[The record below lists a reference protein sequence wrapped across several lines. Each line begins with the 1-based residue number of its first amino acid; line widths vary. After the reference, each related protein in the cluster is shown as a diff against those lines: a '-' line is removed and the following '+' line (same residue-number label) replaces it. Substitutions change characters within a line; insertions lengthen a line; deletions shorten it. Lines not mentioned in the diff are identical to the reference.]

1 MNLAEFYQ
9 ACDRLI
15 ETGWKIP
22 ELERLCHFR
31 DSFKQTSLDLP
42 DLNLDIRHLEFIR
55 WLVQTG
61 RITDDCDCFV
71 KVQRKM

>member
-1 MNLAEFYQ
+1 MNPIEFYQ

-15 ETGWKIP
+15 ETGWTIP

-31 DSFKQTSLDLP
+31 ESFQRTSLDLP
-42 DLNLDIRHLEFIR
+42 DFTLDIRQLELIR

-61 RITDDCDCFV
+61 RITDG
-71 KVQRKM
+71 

>member
-31 DSFKQTSLDLP
+31 DSFNPHSA
-42 DLNLDIRHLEFIR
+42 
-55 WLVQTG
+55 VSA
-61 RITDDCDCFV
+61 
-71 KVQRKM
+71 

>member
-15 ETGWKIP
+15 ETGWKIA

-42 DLNLDIRHLEFIR
+42 DLNLDIRHWNLSAGWCKQAGSMMIVTV
-55 WLVQTG
+55 L
-61 RITDDCDCFV
+61 
-71 KVQRKM
+71 

>member
-15 ETGWKIP
+15 ETGWKLP

-31 DSFKQTSLDLP
+31 DGYMQTSLDLP
-42 DLNLDIRHLEFIR
+42 DSTLDIRHLEFIR
-55 WLVQTG
+55 WLVQKG
-61 RITDDCDCFV
+61 KLSDW
-71 KVQRKM
+71 